1 MRRIR
6 RSRVPSRDSTP
17 DHGVLL
23 EKFTDGRRRPAL
35 RRGHRGQIDRR
46 YLLPPLAKLLAIDA
60 AEEQA
65 VAQARIDGGERKRA
79 GTTAETLDGCGPHTG
94 TGGRPPAGPSGDPA
108 VQPAVAPFRDFHR
121 RNGLNPAGGVLRRKK
136 T

>member
-1 MRRIR
+1 MRDAQEQRLREFTARQQR
-6 RSRVPSRDSTP
+6 RT
-17 DHGVLL
+17 
-23 EKFTDGRRRPAL
+23 GRPVR
-35 RRGHRGQIDRR
+35 RGQINPAC
-46 YLLPPLAKLLAIDA
+46 LLPPLAELLAIDA
-60 AEEQA
+60 AAEQA

>member
-1 MRRIR
+1 MTRATRRPTI
-6 RSRVPSRDSTP
+6 P
-17 DHGVLL
+17 DCGPLL
-23 EKFTDGRRRPAL
+23 ERFDGKARPAL
-35 RRGHRGQIDRR
+35 ARGHRGGIDPRCR
-46 YLLPPLAKLLAIDA
+46 LPPLAKLLAIDA

-121 RNGLNPAGGVLRRKK
+121 RNGLNPAGGGDAKEKFR
-136 T
+136 